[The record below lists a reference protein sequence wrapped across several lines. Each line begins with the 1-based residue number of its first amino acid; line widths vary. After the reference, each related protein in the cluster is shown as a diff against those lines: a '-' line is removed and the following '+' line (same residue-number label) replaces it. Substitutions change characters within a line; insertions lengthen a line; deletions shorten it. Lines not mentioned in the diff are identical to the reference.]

1 MTRVLV
7 SKLTEYSLMNYSV
20 MAKFPCFPSKQKI
33 SNLNVLG
40 LHLNLP
46 IKMSCTSYVSV
57 RHQGLCIGSHFK
69 LINDPLRMN
78 LVVPAKIH
86 TFPIEEISDVHGRD
100 GLKRRGGN
108 FVDVTLTN

>member
-1 MTRVLV
+1 M
-7 SKLTEYSLMNYSV
+7 
-20 MAKFPCFPSKQKI
+20 
-33 SNLNVLG
+33 
-40 LHLNLP
+40 
-46 IKMSCTSYVSV
+46 SV

-86 TFPIEEISDVHGRD
+86 TFPTEEISSAVHGGG
-100 GLKRRGGN
+100 GLKGRGGN

>member
-1 MTRVLV
+1 
-7 SKLTEYSLMNYSV
+7 
-20 MAKFPCFPSKQKI
+20 MAKFPCYPSKQKM
-33 SNLNVLG
+33 SNLNV

-86 TFPIEEISDVHGRD
+86 TFPTEEISAVHGGG
-100 GLKRRGGN
+100 GLNGRGGN
-108 FVDVTLTN
+108 FFDVTLTN